1 MRRLLRTRPRVL
13 LGVGA
18 ALLVL
23 AVTAA
28 LLLVDRSA
36 PSDAADV
43 ASANPTTTTTRPS
56 PTTTTSTTAPPAA
69 QVAPVGH
76 PVVGSG
82 GAVAGVGGPVAPPPV
97 PVTLS
102 PPVSSRIATA
112 LAPEVGIHSGPGA
125 EAIMVLPGTTTF
137 GARTTFLVTGDAQD
151 WYQVLLPARPNGSLG
166 WVHESAVT
174 ITSTNY
180 ALGIDLAGRSL
191 TLFQS
196 GTPVLTT
203 SVAVGRSSAP
213 TPTGLAYITDL
224 LSTPSPGGTYG
235 PYAFGLSSHSDVHT
249 EFQGGDGQVGL
260 HGTNLPHLMGQAVS
274 EGCVRMPNEVITQLA
289 GMLPLGTPVQIV

>member
-1 MRRLLRTRPRVL
+1 MRRLLRVRPRLL
-13 LGVGA
+13 LGIGACLVVA
-18 ALLVL
+18 AL
-23 AVTAA
+23 AAA
-28 LLLVDRSA
+28 LLLVDRSQ
-36 PSDAADV
+36 PSEAADAARV
-43 ASANPTTTTTRPS
+43 SASTTTTTRPA
-56 PTTTTSTTAPPAA
+56 PPTSTTTAPTAA
-69 QVAPVGH
+69 RVAPVGH
-76 PVVGSG
+76 PVLG
-82 GAVAGVGGPVAPPPV
+82 GGGGMGGVGGPVAPPPV

-112 LAPEVGIHSGPGA
+112 LASEVGIHSGPGA

-137 GARTTFLVTGDAQD
+137 GARTTFLVAGEADG
-151 WYQVLLPARPNGSLG
+151 WYQVLLPTRPNGSLG
-166 WVHESAVT
+166 WVQESAVS
-174 ITSTNY
+174 ITSTTY

-191 TLFQS
+191 TLFQA

-260 HGTNLPHLMGQAVS
+260 HGTNQPQLMGQAVS
-274 EGCVRMPNEVITQLA
+274 EGCVRLPNEVITQLA